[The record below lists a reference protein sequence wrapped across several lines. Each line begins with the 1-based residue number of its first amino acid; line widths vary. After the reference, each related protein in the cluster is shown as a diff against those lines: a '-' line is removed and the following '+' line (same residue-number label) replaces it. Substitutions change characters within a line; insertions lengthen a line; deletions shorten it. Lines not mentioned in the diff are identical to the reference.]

1 MKVYVA
7 WWGTFDDVELIGAA
21 SSLARAQQIADDW
34 WRAYVE
40 RTGYMQDEP
49 QWLYLTG
56 EWAQRKDDA
65 TCWNRLASQVSSL
78 YVNEMDVVQDQEG
91 T

>member
-1 MKVYVA
+1 MKIYVA

-21 SSLARAQQIADDW
+21 SSLARAQQLADDW

-40 RTGYMQDEP
+40 HTGYMQDEP

-56 EWAQRKDDA
+56 EWAQRADDA
-65 TCWNRLASQVSSL
+65 ACWERSSSQVSTL
-78 YVNEMDVVQDQEG
+78 YVNEMNVAE
-91 T
+91 